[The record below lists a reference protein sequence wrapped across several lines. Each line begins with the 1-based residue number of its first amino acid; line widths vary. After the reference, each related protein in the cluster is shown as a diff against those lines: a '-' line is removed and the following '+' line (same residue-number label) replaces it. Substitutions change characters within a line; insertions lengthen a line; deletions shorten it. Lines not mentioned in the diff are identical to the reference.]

1 MDRETAVAQA
11 MSERSLSKENTHS
24 AKISATKP
32 VWWIDVP
39 LKKVEPGGV
48 DEVNLLLFDQR
59 SDELHHLRV
68 PATYFTENL
77 ARLDVRDDSG
87 RISLQLA
94 VDPPAKFENTRPVGS
109 GVAFAQF
116 LS

>member
-1 MDRETAVAQA
+1 MDRTTAVSRA
-11 MSERSLSKENTHS
+11 MSEHGLSRENTHS
-24 AKISATKP
+24 AKISATRP

-48 DEVNLLLFDQR
+48 DEIHLLLFDQR

-68 PATYFTENL
+68 PSAYFIENL
-77 ARLDVRDDSG
+77 DRLDVRADTG
-87 RISLQLA
+87 RVSLQLA
-94 VDPPAKFENTRPVGS
+94 IDSPVMFENTRPIGS
-109 GVAFAQF
+109 GVSFAQF

>member
-1 MDRETAVAQA
+1 MDRQTAVEHV
-11 MSERSLSKENTHS
+11 MSDRNLSRANTHS

-68 PATYFTENL
+68 PSAYFIENL
-77 ARLDVRDDSG
+77 ARLDLRGDAD

-94 VDPPAKFENTRPVGS
+94 VDPPIKFENTRPVGS
-109 GVAFAQF
+109 GVSFAQF